1 MIDLHNMTVLI
12 VDDMINM
19 CKSIHNMIRVL
30 GYGKNVFYA
39 ENGKDALNI
48 LGKESID
55 LILMDFNMP
64 GMTGGE
70 ALGHIRED
78 RELKYIPVIMVTAE
92 AFREH
97 VAEAA
102 ESDADAY
109 IIKPLTIK
117 LLDDKISF
125 VIKRANAP
133 PPMVAHLRKAE
144 HFEDTGDLDS
154 AIKEAELAHEAKPES
169 SRPIREVGYYHY
181 RKNDLEEAEKW
192 FLRAA
197 EMNYMDVFAFHYL
210 GELYLKQDNIEKA
223 QQYFEKAMDISP
235 RHLDRGIRFGKV
247 LIQRKMVDKAIGVF
261 NKALG
266 LSGSTLA
273 MREEIADLCIEN
285 EIYEYAVKLLEFI
298 VKQQPDRKDLLL
310 KLGATLESL
319 DEINR
324 ALLYLV
330 RAEKLDEEDMDIKI
344 HLAKS
349 YLAIEKPI
357 LAEKALKKVLKS
369 DPDHEVAKTLYKQCA
384 A

>member
-30 GYGKNVFYA
+30 GYGKNVHYA

-48 LGKESID
+48 LRKEPID

-64 GMTGGE
+64 EMTGGE

-78 RELKYIPVIMVTAE
+78 RDLRYIPVIMVTAE

-125 VIKRANAP
+125 VIKKANDPA
-133 PPMVAHLRKAE
+133 PMVAHLRRAE
-144 HFEDTGDLDS
+144 NFEDTGDLDS

-169 SRPIREVGYYHY
+169 SRPIREMGYYY
-181 RKNDLEEAEKW
+181 YKKNDLEEAEKW
-192 FLRAA
+192 FLKAA
-197 EMNYMDVFAFHYL
+197 EMNYLDVFAFHYL

-223 QQYFEKAMDISP
+223 QDYFEKAMDISP

-247 LIQRKMVDKAIGVF
+247 LIQRKMVDKAIDVF

-266 LSGSTLA
+266 LSGSTLE
-273 MREEIADLCIEN
+273 MREEIADFCIEN
-285 EIYEYAVKLLEFI
+285 KMYKYAVELLEFI
-298 VKQQPDRKDLLL
+298 LDQQPSRKDLLL
-310 KLGATLESL
+310 KLGENLE
-319 DEINR
+319 
-324 ALLYLV
+324 ALGDIHKALMYLV
-330 RAEKLDEEDMDIKI
+330 RAEDHDKQNMDIKI

-357 LAEKALKKVLKS
+357 LAERALKKVLKS